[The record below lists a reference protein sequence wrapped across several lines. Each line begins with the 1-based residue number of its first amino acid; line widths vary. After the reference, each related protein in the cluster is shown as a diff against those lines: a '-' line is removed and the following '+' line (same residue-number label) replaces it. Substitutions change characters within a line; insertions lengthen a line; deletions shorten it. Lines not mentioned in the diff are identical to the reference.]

1 MRKPAPEEAVAARHA
16 IYRRHGRG
24 ERLRDAR
31 RELGRD
37 ALVGVEAKHPVVL
50 CLVDRELLLAPEA
63 EPLLL
68 HDARAVAPGDLER
81 AVAGIRIDD
90 QDLVGELQA
99 LEAGIEHR
107 GGVARDQHGRERCA
121 GRGAQILILIPYNRG
136 Q

>member
-1 MRKPAPEEAVAARHA
+1 PVTESFAPARAQPVEEPRAPVGIAFAVRKPAPEEAVAARHA
-16 IYRRHGRG
+16 IYRGHGRG

-68 HDARAVAPGDLER
+68 HDARVVAPGDVER

-90 QDLVGELQA
+90 QDVVGELQA
-99 LEAGIEHR
+99 L
-107 GGVARDQHGRERCA
+107 Q
-121 GRGAQILILIPYNRG
+121 
-136 Q
+136 